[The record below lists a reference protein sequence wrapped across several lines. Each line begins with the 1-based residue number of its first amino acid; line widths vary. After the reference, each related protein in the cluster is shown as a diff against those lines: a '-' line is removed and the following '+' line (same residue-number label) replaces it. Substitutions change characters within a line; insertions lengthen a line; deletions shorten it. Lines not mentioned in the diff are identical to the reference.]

1 MDESRTAKLYEF
13 KTSRGEGRRKRWV
26 GRKERSRLKFGKLR
40 VVVVVT
46 LNTRGLEGGVCVLG
60 QMRLAND
67 DG

>member
-13 KTSRGEGRRKRWV
+13 KTSRGEE
-26 GRKERSRLKFGKLR
+26 RKERSRLKFGKLR

>member
-1 MDESRTAKLYEF
+1 M
-13 KTSRGEGRRKRWV
+13 